1 MTTVTLRV
9 LGRLDLIYSQPCDP
23 PLLHQQYG
31 FAELQ
36 KGESRFLVV
45 MQDD

>member
-1 MTTVTLRV
+1 MALRV
-9 LGRLDLIYSQPCDP
+9 LGKLDLIYSQPCDP
-23 PLLHQQYG
+23 PLLYQQYG

-36 KGESRFLVV
+36 IRESRFVVV